1 MTTLSFPLPNPPTLY
16 APLPAL
22 SEVQRDQAL
31 GGVTRIDTPDGGVA
45 YVVTRYA
52 DVRTV
57 LVDPRFSRAQAAAS
71 TTSAADFG
79 LGALA
84 TDSIIGM
91 DPPEHTRLRKLVA
104 RAFTAR
110 RVEQLRPNAAKIVD
124 ELIDALR
131 AQPQPA
137 DLVEHFSLAL
147 PVRVICE
154 MLGVP
159 AGDRATFHGW
169 SDTLLGGPG
178 SDPRVMGAALQAM
191 GQYFAGL
198 IALKRAKP
206 QDDLMTALIAA
217 RDEQDK
223 LTEEELV
230 RLSLGILIGGH
241 ETTANQITMI
251 LLTLRHYPEQDA
263 RLRADP
269 SLIPGAVEE
278 LMRFVQLG
286 DGATSLPRVAT
297 EDVVLS
303 GVTIPKGAI
312 VLPALAV
319 ANRDPEVYDQPD
331 GLDVTRRELSHLSFG
346 AGVHHCLG
354 AQLARME
361 LQEALRGLFTRLPD
375 VRVAVP
381 DEELRFKQGM
391 IVRSV
396 ESLPVTW

>member
-1 MTTLSFPLPNPPTLY
+1 MTTLPFPLPNAPTLY

-22 SEVQRDQAL
+22 SEVQRDQA
-31 GGVTRIDTPDGGVA
+31 VARIDTPDGGVA

-124 ELIDALR
+124 ELIAAMLDL
-131 AQPQPA
+131 PQPV
-137 DLVEHFSLAL
+137 DLVENFSLAL

-159 AGDRATFHGW
+159 VGDRVKFHGW
-169 SDTLLGGPG
+169 SDTMLGGPG

-191 GQYFAGL
+191 GEYFAGL
-198 IALKRAKP
+198 IALKRAAAAEQP
-206 QDDLMTALIAA
+206 EDDLMTALIAA

-230 RLSLGILIGGH
+230 RLSLGILVGGH

-286 DGATSLPRVAT
+286 DGATSLPRAAT

-303 GVTIPKGAI
+303 GVTIPKG
-312 VLPALAV
+312 
-319 ANRDPEVYDQPD
+319 RSCC
-331 GLDVTRRELSHLSFG
+331 RRSPSRTG
-346 AGVHHCLG
+346 IPRCTTNPTAS
-354 AQLARME
+354 
-361 LQEALRGLFTRLPD
+361 T
-375 VRVAVP
+375 
-381 DEELRFKQGM
+381 
-391 IVRSV
+391 
-396 ESLPVTW
+396 